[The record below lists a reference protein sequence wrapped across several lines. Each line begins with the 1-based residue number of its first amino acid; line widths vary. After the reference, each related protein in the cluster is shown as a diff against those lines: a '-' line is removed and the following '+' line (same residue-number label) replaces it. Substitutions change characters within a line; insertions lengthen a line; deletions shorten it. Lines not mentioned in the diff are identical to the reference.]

1 VRNVTPAKLSSLAKE
16 IGRGTVFLERSIMK
30 YRPLIC
36 PFHELMEYVPAKS
49 NVLDIGCGSG
59 LWLYLLSRSKII
71 SAGTG
76 IDTNQNK
83 IRIANSI
90 KSEKDDLEFIVV
102 QPDEPFPCNK
112 FDCVSLIDVLHH
124 IPPNNQRAFI
134 KKVTKLNTDLII
146 FKDIDPNAKIKSFM
160 NSVHDLIVARQLPG
174 YRNIDAVIEWL
185 TNDGFEIIKSTRC
198 DMLWYS
204 HHYIIAKKKRE
215 CRNLTTDFTDYT
227 D

>member
-1 VRNVTPAKLSSLAKE
+1 
-16 IGRGTVFLERSIMK
+16 
-30 YRPLIC
+30 
-36 PFHELMEYVPAKS
+36 MEYVPAES
-49 NVLDIGCGSG
+49 NILDIGCGSG
-59 LWLYLLSRSKII
+59 LWLYLLSRSEII

-90 KSEKDDLEFIVV
+90 KSKKDDLEFIVV
-102 QPDEPFPCNK
+102 KPDEPFPGNR

-124 IPPNNQRAFI
+124 IPPDNQRAFI

-204 HHYIIAKKKRE
+204 HHYIIAKRMS
-215 CRNLTTDFTDYT
+215 
-227 D
+227 